1 MGTFELNVIDF
12 VLINRK
18 LGKLAG
24 FLSKYLNRNPRLPEN
39 TNPKPLH
46 LAEIL
51 PFIRKISLRPLITC
65 NSANISLLISTPQTW
80 NNAYLPQKVHF
91 LTKFGGEAR

>member
-1 MGTFELNVIDF
+1 MGTFDLKVIEF

-24 FLSKYLNRNPRLPEN
+24 FLSKYLNRNPLLPEN

-46 LAEIL
+46 LAKI
-51 PFIRKISLRPLITC
+51 PQFIRKISLRPLITC
-65 NSANISLLISTPQTW
+65 SSASISLFVSMPQTG
-80 NNAYLPQKVHF
+80 NNAQLSQKMCF
-91 LTKFGGEAR
+91 LTKFGGEDR